1 MQVMRNKKL
10 ANAILMF
17 AEVSAKKAATSNSP
31 WNFYQP
37 KEPKKL
43 NK

>member
-1 MQVMRNKKL
+1 MLVMKNKKL
-10 ANAILMF
+10 ANAILKL

>member
-1 MQVMRNKKL
+1 MQDMKNKRL
-10 ANAILMF
+10 ANAILQL

-43 NK
+43 NR